1 MKKFSK
7 SLLAAAFIFA
17 TALPL
22 LAGKPTEDALI
33 ADLASAKPKT
43 VISALQDLEKNYPN
57 SPASLPKVKA
67 LLADSRPEIRTKAAR
82 VLGATHAEVSA
93 EDLNNIAALLTATD
107 KTEVMQGLKS
117 LRGLKAQSV
126 IPKILPLLTNADNNI
141 KRDACR
147 TLAAIADKSVIK
159 DIEPLLK
166 DADKAVVKDAQAAI
180 AALSNR

>member
-1 MKKFSK
+1 MKIISK
-7 SLLAAAFIFA
+7 LFITAAFIFA
-17 TALPL
+17 TALPV
-22 LAGKPTEDALI
+22 LAGKPTEDALLT
-33 ADLASAKPKT
+33 DLASTTPKV

-57 SPASLPKVKA
+57 SAASLPKIKA
-67 LLADSRPEIRTKAAR
+67 LLTDSRPEIRTKAAR

-126 IPKILPLLTNADNNI
+126 VPKILPLLTNADSNI

-147 TLAAIADKSVIK
+147 TLAAIADKSVVK
-159 DIEPLLK
+159 DIEPLLHA
-166 DADKAVVKDAQAAI
+166 ADKAVVKDAQAAI
-180 AALSNR
+180 ATLNNR